1 MTIERERTEQTVHHQ
16 RPRADHAACTATRL
30 DFEDALEQ
38 GRVVRHAAAMA
49 ALALGE
55 LLSNAVRHGR
65 AYADGCIE
73 VSWTLAEDRVRIS
86 VADAGDAPRLSANLP
101 GAESP
106 GGRGLWMVEQVSVD
120 WGVVREAG
128 TEVWAVFAAP
138 RRG

>member
-1 MTIERERTEQTVHHQ
+1 MTIERERTEQTVHHA
-16 RPRADHAACTATRL
+16 RPRATHAACTETRNA
-30 DFEDALEQ
+30 FEHVLED

-55 LLSNAVRHGR
+55 LLSNAVRHGQ

-73 VSWTLAEDRVRIS
+73 VSWTLAADRVRIS
-86 VADAGDAPRLSANLP
+86 VTDAGVAPRLDATLPSAD
-101 GAESP
+101 SP

-120 WGVVREAG
+120 WGVVREGG